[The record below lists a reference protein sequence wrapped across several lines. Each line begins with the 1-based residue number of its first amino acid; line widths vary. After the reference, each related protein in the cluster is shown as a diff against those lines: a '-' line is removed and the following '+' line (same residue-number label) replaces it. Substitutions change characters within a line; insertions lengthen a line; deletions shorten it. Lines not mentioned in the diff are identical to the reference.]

1 MTPRYCCPS
10 ALCYRRDNE
19 SHGYGVPRRLSGLSS
34 TRDNTDAEGCLHQD
48 EEQDRLRPR
57 NIGVFI
63 GSHLSSSAVSP
74 NVSEILPTL
83 YHVHIQYFVFKL
95 RPAQTA
101 TERKTEA
108 YRRRPQSSRIENF
121 PENTLRPQSTSEVPM
136 FRAEG
141 SALPDALG
149 GRAMKCRLTPMQDC
163 QRRRGDSTTCEEV
176 RAVSVPVSTHDHVM
190 AKAGGDLVLQSRPCE
205 PQESPFQ
212 VGVPVERAPP
222 SHFEP
227 MKIRRGC
234 QKGQLF

>member
-1 MTPRYCCPS
+1 MTPKYCCPS

-108 YRRRPQSSRIENF
+108 VRRRPQSSRIENV
-121 PENTLRPQSTSEVPM
+121 PENNRRPQAKSEDQRL
-136 FRAEG
+136 RAEG
-141 SALPDALG
+141 SARPGAFG
-149 GRAMKCRLTPMQDC
+149 GRATK
-163 QRRRGDSTTCEEV
+163 RRRTPRRTLSVTT
-176 RAVSVPVSTHDHVM
+176 RSKAT
-190 AKAGGDLVLQSRPCE
+190 AKVWSNPGLRSIPRE
-205 PQESPFQ
+205 P
-212 VGVPVERAPP
+212 
-222 SHFEP
+222 
-227 MKIRRGC
+227 
-234 QKGQLF
+234 